1 MEVQSITAAEPLPA
15 MLDTQEATKTAK
27 AATSK
32 SSSTSEG
39 MNSLGKDDFLSL
51 LITQMENQDPL
62 NPRQD
67 TEFIAQMAQFSTLE
81 QSKSM
86 QQDIAALRSEQ
97 QLLQANAVLGHVVAL
112 EDEQGTLIRGPVSA
126 IQLEAGTPKLV
137 VNGQPYDLSTLL
149 SVEPPA
155 HS

>member
-1 MEVQSITAAEPLPA
+1 MEISPTTFYTPDTTVNPGSLRVTQKAL
-15 MLDTQEATKTAK
+15 TQE
-27 AATSK
+27 
-32 SSSTSEG
+32 
-39 MNSLGKDDFLSL
+39 DFLEL
-51 LITQMENQDPL
+51 VVAQMTNQDPL

-149 SVEPPA
+149 SVEPTA